1 MQLFGRAL
9 LASAVVLAACS
20 SGDSAPADSSAVVA
34 SNAAV
39 APAPATTPATDPAA
53 DPAAAVTGQTHEVQ
67 MVLENGQYKYVPD
80 KITAKVGDAVKF
92 INVSGFPHNISFKP
106 EQIADDV
113 EATLAQNMPAN
124 AYGMAKMGPTI
135 GPLLTQANQTYTV
148 SLAGMK
154 AGEYP
159 FVCTP
164 HEAMGMKGTL
174 TIQ

>member
-9 LASAVVLAACS
+9 LASAVVLAACAGGES
-20 SGDSAPADSSAVVA
+20 SPADSTAVVA
-34 SNAAV
+34 SNAAM
-39 APAPATTPATDPAA
+39 APVPAA
-53 DPAAAVTGQTHEVQ
+53 TQAAEPAAAVTGQTHEVQ
-67 MVLENGQYKYVPD
+67 MVLDNGQYKYVPD
-80 KITAKVGDAVKF
+80 KITAKEGDAIKF

-106 EQIADDV
+106 DQIPDDV

-124 AYGMAKMGPTI
+124 AYGMAKMGPTV
-135 GPLLTQANQTYTV
+135 GPLLTQANQTYTI

-164 HEAMGMKGTL
+164 HEAMGMKGTI